1 MKKTHLVSIF
11 IASLILISFFYF
23 KSESDPV
30 SKVRGSDTKK
40 ISRQE
45 KQKKRLMNKLAKKKK
60 TSPDVNLAIQDNSNH
75 TPNVIRVP
83 SSGKNKKVITQR
95 HPSAKEQAKH
105 YEGALTSYF
114 AEDTVKLLGK
124 DFRISEN
131 LIAKPIRKLGSTRVL
146 YRLGSY
152 GIVEEQI
159 EEPLKQ
165 HHQYR
170 VLYDLSKKRYVI
182 LTGKIFVRFEN
193 EVTENELRSEYQLK
207 LQETISHLRFS
218 VTTPIEGVSLVNV
231 EEILKNHLNVETF
244 EIEILEDG
252 IHEK

>member
-1 MKKTHLVSIF
+1 MKKTHLLSILTV
-11 IASLILISFFYF
+11 SLILISFLYF
-23 KSESDPV
+23 KSDSDPV
-30 SKVRGSDTKK
+30 SQVEKGESKK
-40 ISRQE
+40 ISRKE
-45 KQKKRLMNKLAKKKK
+45 KQKKRLMNKVAEQNKSIQNVK
-60 TSPDVNLAIQDNSNH
+60 TASQDNSKNSPDV
-75 TPNVIRVP
+75 IRIP
-83 SSGKNKKVITQR
+83 SSRKNKKMIAQR
-95 HPSAKEQAKH
+95 HPSAKEQARH

-114 AEDTVKLLGK
+114 GEDSVKLLGK

-131 LIAKPIRKLGSTRVL
+131 LIAKPIRELGSARVL

-152 GIVEEQI
+152 GIVEEQL

-193 EVTENELRSEYQLK
+193 EVAEKDLQSEYRLK
-207 LQETISHLRFS
+207 LNETIPHLRFS
-218 VTTPIEGVSLVNV
+218 VTTPVEGVSLVNV
-231 EEILKNHLNVETF
+231 EEILKNHPNVETF
-244 EIEILEDG
+244 EIELLEDG